1 MAGHFS
7 RPTDIAPRRTPLEF
21 KDQSM
26 QQIGTDRVPA
36 SAGTLEHVVLL
47 DAADQPAG
55 TAEKLDAH
63 RKGLKHLA
71 ISVIVRDRDGR
82 WLLQR
87 RAAGKYHS
95 GGLWTNTCC
104 SHPRPGETVPA
115 AASRR
120 LAEEMGIACALEPAF
135 VTTYRAAVDP
145 DLIEHEVVH
154 VFIGTYD
161 GAISPD
167 PDEVESWRWVS
178 VEDLV
183 ADIAARPD
191 AYTVWFRHY
200 VEDFLDRMTG

>member
-1 MAGHFS
+1 MAEEQVILV
-7 RPTDIAPRRTPLEF
+7 DA
-21 KDQSM
+21 Q
-26 QQIGTDRVPA
+26 DREI
-36 SAGTLEHVVLL
+36 GTLE
-47 DAADQPAG
+47 
-55 TAEKLDAH
+55 KLAAH
-63 RKGLKHLA
+63 RNGGVLHRA
-71 ISVIVRDRDGR
+71 FSVFLVDPQGR
-82 WLLQR
+82 WLLQQ
-87 RAAGKYHS
+87 RAAGKYHFPN
-95 GGLWTNTCC
+95 LWTNSCC
-104 SHPRPGETVPA
+104 SHPRPGEAMPA

-120 LAEEMGIACALEPAF
+120 LVEEMGIACALEPAF

-167 PDEVESWRWVS
+167 PDEVASWRWVS

-200 VEDFLDRMTG
+200 VEDFLDRMTS